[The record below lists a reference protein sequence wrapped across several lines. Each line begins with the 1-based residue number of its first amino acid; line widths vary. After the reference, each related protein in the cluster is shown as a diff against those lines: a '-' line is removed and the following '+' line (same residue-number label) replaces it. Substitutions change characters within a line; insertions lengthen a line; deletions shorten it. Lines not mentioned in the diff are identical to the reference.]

1 MPPASANRI
10 TSNGVA
16 YFSNFSQRPAFF
28 KVLFAGCRKA
38 VERRS
43 ELMFSELVIGGS
55 GSTQTTS
62 KPAFA
67 NAHADVN
74 PAIPPPDI
82 RTSVVLRI
90 ICA

>member
-1 MPPASANRI
+1 
-10 TSNGVA
+10 
-16 YFSNFSQRPAFF
+16 
-28 KVLFAGCRKA
+28 
-38 VERRS
+38 
-43 ELMFSELVIGGS
+43 MFSELVIGGS